1 MTLPAPTYPLL
12 TALATVLL
20 PFIGF
25 LLSAIAGK
33 RTKNG
38 AISIITMALATAAAG
53 YTFAQVWNGDPIHA
67 RWHWF
72 TIGEQTF
79 HVGVLLDNISVWM
92 LLLVTVVALPVH
104 LYSVAYMRGDPG
116 IHRYWT
122 YLSLFC
128 AAMLGLV
135 IADNLLLMY
144 ICWELVG
151 FASYLLIG
159 FWFTKDAAV
168 QANKRAFLINRIGDI
183 GFLIGLAILYSG
195 FGTLDVTTLFG
206 GQGFFAAPPGAD
218 IPGAIAHNGLP
229 SGWLTAAGLAFF
241 LGAMAKS
248 AQFPLHVWLPAAME
262 GPTAV
267 SSLIHAATM
276 VAAGVFLLARIFPL
290 FDDTVLLVI
299 AATGAVT
306 ALVAAYFA
314 LTQFDIK
321 KILAFSTVSQLGFMM
336 VGIGIGMY
344 PIALF
349 HLATHAF
356 FKCLLFLCA
365 GAIIHEL
372 QHLNDK
378 HRLGID
384 PQDIRHMGGLRKHMP
399 VTFATMLIA
408 SLALVGFPLTSG
420 FLSKDALL
428 VHAFE
433 WAAELQGAAHI
444 IPYVLAFVSV
454 LTSFY
459 IFRLL
464 AKVFFG
470 SPATSALTNGQDR
483 LHDPSLWMIGPM
495 LFLAA
500 CSLFPLF
507 TFHPLNDGHVW
518 LLQGIT
524 VSKPWASLPLLHIAV
539 PIGSAF
545 ATLAVA
551 LLAWRWYV
559 KGTYAGT
566 TDGLL
571 YRLSFHQGYLDSLY
585 DRVVVGTILWFSR
598 ALRWLDTHMV
608 DGVVHGMTA
617 LGRNLAAAAGWV
629 DQRIVDGI
637 VRLVG
642 KLAWGL
648 GNALRRMQGGRLQGY
663 FSSLFLIILAILL
676 YHIIV
681 QA

>member
-1 MTLPAPTYPLL
+1 MTLPTPTYPILA
-12 TALATVLL
+12 ALATVLL
-20 PFIGF
+20 PFVGF
-25 LLSAIAGK
+25 LLSAVAGK
-33 RTKNG
+33 KAKSGVLSIT
-38 AISIITMALATAAAG
+38 AIALSVITAG
-53 YTFAQVWNGDPIHA
+53 YTFAQVWGNAPIHA
-67 RWHWF
+67 QWHWF
-72 TIGEQTF
+72 TVGERAF
-79 HVGVLLDNISVWM
+79 HVGVLLDNISVLM

-104 LYSVAYMRGDPG
+104 AYSVAYMKGDPG

-122 YLSLFC
+122 YLTLFC
-128 AAMLGLV
+128 SAMLGLV
-135 IADNLLLMY
+135 IADNLLLLY

-159 FWFTKDAAV
+159 FWFTREAAV

-183 GFLIGLAILYSG
+183 GFLIGFALLYSG
-195 FGTLDVTTLFG
+195 LGTLEIT
-206 GQGFFAAPPGAD
+206 AISGAHQ
-218 IPGAIAHNGLP
+218 ALP
-229 SGWLTAAGLAFF
+229 SGWLTVAGLAFF

-276 VAAGVFLLARIFPL
+276 VAAGVFLLARIFPV

-299 AATGAVT
+299 AATGTIT

-365 GAIIHEL
+365 GAIIHKM
-372 QHLNDK
+372 QHLSDK

-384 PQDIRHMGGLRKHMP
+384 PQDIRHMGGLRRYMP
-399 VTFATMLIA
+399 ITFGTMLIA
-408 SLALVGFPLTSG
+408 SLALVGFPFTSG
-420 FLSKDALL
+420 YLSKDALL

-433 WAAELQGAAHI
+433 WAAGQRGAAHI
-444 IPYVLAFVSV
+444 IPYILAFVSV

-470 SPATSALTNGQDR
+470 ATATPALASGQAK
-483 LHDPSLWMIGPM
+483 LHDPGAWMTGPM
-495 LFLAA
+495 LLLAA

-507 TFHPLNDGHVW
+507 SFHPLSEAHVW
-518 LLQGIT
+518 LLQGIS
-524 VSKPWASLPLLHIAV
+524 VPKPWAPLPALHLAIPV
-539 PIGSAF
+539 GSAL

-551 LLAWRWYV
+551 LVAWRWYV
-559 KGTYAGT
+559 KAAYPLK

-585 DRVVVGTILWFSR
+585 DRVVVGAVLWFAR
-598 ALRWLDTHMV
+598 ALRWLDTHVV
-608 DGVVHGMTA
+608 DGLVHGFTA
-617 LGRNLAAAAGWV
+617 LGRRLATVAGWV
-629 DQRIVDGI
+629 DQRIIDGL
-637 VRLVG
+637 VRFVG
-642 KLAWGL
+642 KLAWAS
-648 GNALRRMQGGRLQGY
+648 GNVLRRTQAGRLQGY
-663 FSSLFLIILAILL
+663 FSSLFFIILVILL
-676 YHIIV
+676 YHMIV
-681 QA
+681 QK

>member
-1 MTLPAPTYPLL
+1 MIPSTLTYPIL
-12 TALATVLL
+12 TAVATVLL
-20 PFIGF
+20 PFVGF
-25 LLSAIAGK
+25 LLSALAGK
-33 RTKNG
+33 RAKSG
-38 AISIITMALATAAAG
+38 VISITTIALAVIAAG
-53 YTFAQVWNGDPIHA
+53 YTFAQVWDSDPIHA
-67 RWHWF
+67 QWHWF
-72 TIGEQTF
+72 TIGEQVF
-79 HVGVLLDNISVWM
+79 HVGILLDNMSVLM

-104 LYSVAYMRGDPG
+104 IYSVAYMQGDSG

-135 IADNLLLMY
+135 IADNLLFMY

-168 QANKRAFLINRIGDI
+168 QANKRAFIINRIGDI
-183 GFLIGLAILYSG
+183 GFLIGFALLYSG
-195 FGTLDVTTLFG
+195 FGTLDITALFG
-206 GQGFFAAPPGAD
+206 EQGLFSTAVGVDRPGT
-218 IPGAIAHNGLP
+218 IAQGGLP
-229 SGWLTAAGLAFF
+229 AGWLTAAGLAFF

-290 FDDTVLLVI
+290 FDETVLLVI
-299 AATGAVT
+299 AATGTVT

-321 KILAFSTVSQLGFMM
+321 KILAFSTVSQLGFM
-336 VGIGIGMY
+336 VVAIGIGMY

-365 GAIIHEL
+365 GAVIHEM
-372 QHLNDK
+372 QHLNEK

-384 PQDIRHMGGLRKHMP
+384 PQDIRQMGGLRRYMP
-399 VTFATMLIA
+399 VTFITMGIA

-420 FLSKDALL
+420 YLSKDALL

-433 WAAELQGAAHI
+433 WAADRQGAAHFV
-444 IPYVLAFVSV
+444 PYVLAFVSV

-470 SPATSALTNGQDR
+470 AAATEPLASGQAK
-483 LHDPSLWMIGPM
+483 LHDPSLWMVVPM
-495 LFLAA
+495 VLLAL

-507 TFHPLNDGHVW
+507 SFHPLNDGHVW

-524 VSKPWASLPLLHIAV
+524 VSKPWASLPLLHLAV
-539 PIGSAF
+539 PTGSAF

-551 LLAWRWYV
+551 FLAWRWYV
-559 KGTYAGT
+559 KGTYALKT
-566 TDGLL
+566 NGLL
-571 YRLSFHQGYLDSLY
+571 HRLSFHQGYLDGLY
-585 DRVVVGTILWFSR
+585 DRFVVGAVLAFAR
-598 ALRWLDTHMV
+598 ALRWVDTNVV
-608 DGVVHGMTA
+608 DGLVHGFTT
-617 LGRNLAAAAGWV
+617 LGRNLAAVAGWV
-629 DQRIVDGI
+629 DQRIVDGL
-637 VRLVG
+637 VRFVG

-648 GNALRRMQGGRLQGY
+648 GTVVRRTQTGRLQGY
-663 FSSLFLIILAILL
+663 FSGLFLVILVILL
-676 YHIIV
+676 YHMIV

>member
-1 MTLPAPTYPLL
+1 MA
-12 TALATVLL
+12 ALAAVLL

-25 LLSAIAGK
+25 LLGVIAGK
-33 RTKNG
+33 RARSG
-38 AISIITMALATAAAG
+38 AIALITIALSLLAAG
-53 YTFAQVWNGDPIHA
+53 YTFIQVWGGDPIHVQ
-67 RWHWF
+67 WNWF
-72 TIGEQTF
+72 TIGEQIF
-79 HVGVLLDNISVWM
+79 HVGILLDNMAVLM
-92 LLLVTVVALPVH
+92 LLLVAMVALSVH
-104 LYSVAYMRGDPG
+104 VYSVAYMKGDPG

-135 IADNLLLMY
+135 IADNLLLLYM
-144 ICWELVG
+144 CWEIVG

-168 QANKRAFLINRIGDI
+168 QANKRAFIINRIGDI
-183 GFLIGLAILYSG
+183 GFLIGFAIIYSG
-195 FGTLDVTTLFG
+195 FGTLDISALFG
-206 GQGFFAAPPGAD
+206 EQGLFTEPVGAD
-218 IPGAIAHNGLP
+218 TAGIVVQGGLP
-229 SGWLTAAGLAFF
+229 QGWLTVAGLAFF

-276 VAAGVFLLARIFPL
+276 VAAGVFLLARIFPV

-299 AATGAVT
+299 ATTGTVT

-314 LTQFDIK
+314 LTQYDIK

-356 FKCLLFLCA
+356 FKCLLFLGA
-365 GAIIHEL
+365 GAVIHAM
-372 QHLNDK
+372 QHLRDK
-378 HRLGID
+378 HQLGID
-384 PQDIRHMGGLRKHMP
+384 PQDIRQMGGLRQHMP
-399 VTFATMLIA
+399 VTFITMLIA

-420 FLSKDALL
+420 YLSKDALL

-433 WAAELQGAAHI
+433 WAALHQGATHI
-444 IPYVLAFVSV
+444 IPYSLVLVSG
-454 LTSFY
+454 LTCFY

-470 SPATSALTNGQDR
+470 PIANAPSANGPLG
-483 LHDPSLWMIGPM
+483 LHDPSAWMLAPM
-495 LFLAA
+495 LLLAA

-507 TFHPLNDGHVW
+507 TLHPLNNGQVW
-518 LLQGIT
+518 LLEGMIT
-524 VSKPWASLPLLHIAV
+524 TAVLPPLPLLHVGIPVLATAIA
-539 PIGSAF
+539 
-545 ATLAVA
+545 LAVA
-551 LLAWRWYV
+551 VLVWRWYV
-559 KGTYAGT
+559 LGKYPLMGRGPF
-566 TDGLL
+566 
-571 YRLSFHQGYLDSLY
+571 YRLSLHQGYVDTVY
-585 DRVVVGTILWFSR
+585 DRVIVRSVLWFSH
-598 ALRWLDTHMV
+598 ALRWVDKAVV
-608 DGVVHGMTA
+608 DGVVHGLSA
-617 LGRNLAAAAGWV
+617 FGRTLAAIAGWV
-629 DQRIVDGI
+629 DQRLVDGF
-637 VRLVG
+637 VRLIG

-648 GNALRRMQGGRLQGY
+648 GNIIRRTQTGRLQGY
-663 FSSLFLIILAILL
+663 LSSLFFIILAILL
-676 YHIIV
+676 YHIIA

>member
-1 MTLPAPTYPLL
+1 MTPLTPTYTLL
-12 TALATVLL
+12 AALATVLL

-25 LLSAIAGK
+25 LLSVLAGK
-33 RTKNG
+33 KAKSG
-38 AISIITMALATAAAG
+38 AIGISTIALTVVTAA
-53 YTFAQVWNGDPIHA
+53 YTFAQVWDSEPIHVQ
-67 RWHWF
+67 WQWF

-79 HVGVLLDNISVWM
+79 HVGVLLDNISVFM
-92 LLLVTVVALPVH
+92 LLLVAIVALPVH
-104 LYSVAYMRGDPG
+104 IYSVAYMKGDPG

-159 FWFTKDAAV
+159 FWFTRDAAV
-168 QANKRAFLINRIGDI
+168 QANKRAFIINRIGDI
-183 GFLIGLAILYSG
+183 GFLIGFAILYSG
-195 FGTLDVTTLFG
+195 FGTLDISTLVG
-206 GQGFFAAPPGAD
+206 PVVQNDLPP
-218 IPGAIAHNGLP
+218 
-229 SGWLTAAGLAFF
+229 GWLTAAGLAFF

-262 GPTAV
+262 GPTSV

-276 VAAGVFLLARIFPL
+276 VAAGVYLLARIFPV

-299 AATGAVT
+299 ASTGTVT

-336 VGIGIGMY
+336 VAIGIGMY

-365 GAIIHEL
+365 GAVIHEMK
-372 QHLNDK
+372 HLTDK
-378 HRLGID
+378 HHPGID
-384 PQDIRHMGGLRKHMP
+384 PQDIRNMGGLGRHMP
-399 VTFATMLIA
+399 ITFATMGIA

-420 FLSKDALL
+420 YLSKDALL
-428 VHAFE
+428 VHAIE
-433 WAAELQGAAHI
+433 WAAWQQGAAHI
-444 IPYVLAFVSV
+444 IPYVLAFVSI

-464 AKVFFG
+464 TKVFLG
-470 SPATSALTNGQDR
+470 SAAVEPLANGQAK
-483 LHDPSLWMIGPM
+483 LHDPSAWMAGPM
-495 LFLAA
+495 MFLAA

-507 TFHPLNDGHVW
+507 SFHPLNDGHVW
-518 LLQGIT
+518 LLQGIAI
-524 VSKPWASLPLLHIAV
+524 SKPWTSLPLLHLAV

-545 ATLAVA
+545 ATLVIAA
-551 LLAWRWYV
+551 MTWRWYV
-559 KGTYAGT
+559 KGTYALNT
-566 TDGLL
+566 ESPL
-571 YRLSFHQGYLDSLY
+571 YRLSFHQGYLDGLY
-585 DRVVVGTILWFSR
+585 DRVVVGAVLWVSG
-598 ALRWLDTHMV
+598 ALRWLDAHVV
-608 DGVVHGMTA
+608 DGLVHGFAA
-617 LGRNLAAAAGWV
+617 LGRSLAAIVAWV
-629 DQRIVDGI
+629 DQRIVDGL
-637 VRLVG
+637 VRFVG

-648 GNALRRMQGGRLQGY
+648 GNVIRRTQTGRLQGY
-663 FSSLFLIILAILL
+663 FGSLFLLILAILL

>member
-1 MTLPAPTYPLL
+1 MTPPTLTYPLL

-20 PFIGF
+20 PFVGF
-25 LLSAIAGK
+25 LLSALAGK
-33 RTKNG
+33 RAKSG
-38 AISIITMALATAAAG
+38 VISITAIAMAVVTAA
-53 YTFAQVWNGDPIHA
+53 YTFAHVWGQAPIHA
-67 RWHWF
+67 QWHWF
-72 TIGEQTF
+72 TIGKQAF
-79 HVGVLLDNISVWM
+79 HVGILLDNLSALM
-92 LLLVTVVALPVH
+92 LLLVAVVALPVH
-104 LYSVAYMRGDPG
+104 LYSVAYMKGDPG

-135 IADNLLLMY
+135 IADNLLLLY

-159 FWFTKDAAV
+159 FWFTRDAAV

-183 GFLIGLAILYSG
+183 GFLIGFALLYTG
-195 FGTLDVTTLFG
+195 YGTLDIDALFG
-206 GQGFFAAPPGAD
+206 SQGFFTASATAD
-218 IPGAIAHNGLP
+218 ASAVSTPAGL
-229 SGWLTAAGLAFF
+229 SAEWLTAAGLAFF

-262 GPTAV
+262 GPTSV

-276 VAAGVFLLARIFPL
+276 VAAGVFLLARIFPV

-299 AATGAVT
+299 AATGTVT

-336 VGIGIGMY
+336 VGIGIGLY

-365 GAIIHEL
+365 GSVIHEL

-378 HRLGID
+378 HQLGID
-384 PQDIRHMGGLRKHMP
+384 PQDIRNMGGLRRYMP
-399 VTFATMLIA
+399 ITFAAMLIA

-420 FLSKDALL
+420 YLSKDALL
-428 VHAFE
+428 IHAFE
-433 WAAELQGAAHI
+433 WAASHRDTAHI

-470 SPATSALTNGQDR
+470 APTLPVLAAGRAT
-483 LHDPSLWMIGPM
+483 LHDPSAWMTVPM
-495 LFLAA
+495 LALAA

-507 TFHPLNDGHVW
+507 SLHPLGGEQAW
-518 LLQGIT
+518 LLQGLTAIKPFAALPALHLAIPTASSVAT
-524 VSKPWASLPLLHIAV
+524 V
-539 PIGSAF
+539 
-545 ATLAVA
+545 AVA
-551 LLAWRWYV
+551 LLVWRWYV
-559 KGTYAGT
+559 KGGYPLK
-566 TDGLL
+566 TDGPL
-571 YRLSFHQGYLDSLY
+571 YRLSFHQGYLDGLY
-585 DRVVVGTILWFSR
+585 DRFVVGAVLGVAR
-598 ALRWLDTHMV
+598 ALRWLDAHVV
-608 DGVVHGMTA
+608 DGLVHGATA
-617 LGRNLAAAAGWV
+617 LGRNLAAVAGWL
-629 DQRIVDGI
+629 DQRVVDGFI
-637 VRLVG
+637 RLVG
-642 KLAWGL
+642 KLAWGM
-648 GNALRRMQGGRLQGY
+648 GNAVRRTQTGRLQGY
-663 FSSLFLIILAILL
+663 FASLFFVILVILL
-676 YHIIV
+676 YHMIV

>member
-1 MTLPAPTYPLL
+1 M
-12 TALATVLL
+12 LL

-33 RTKNG
+33 RAKSGTIAITTIILG
-38 AISIITMALATAAAG
+38 AVCAA
-53 YTFAQVWNGDPIHA
+53 YTFAQVWDNGAIHA
-67 RWHWF
+67 QWHWF
-72 TIGEQTF
+72 TIGEQVF
-79 HVGVLLDNISVWM
+79 HVGVLLDNMSVFM
-92 LLLVTVVALPVH
+92 LLLVAVVALPVH
-104 LYSVAYMRGDPG
+104 IYSVAYMQGDPG

-135 IADNLLLMY
+135 IADNLLLLY

-168 QANKRAFLINRIGDI
+168 QANQRAFIINRIGDI
-183 GFLIGLAILYSG
+183 GFLIGFAILYSG
-195 FGTLDVTTLFG
+195 FGTLDITALFG
-206 GQGFFAAPPGAD
+206 EQGFFTAPPDTGTAG
-218 IPGAIAHNGLP
+218 IITGNALPG
-229 SGWLTAAGLAFF
+229 GWLTAAGLAFF

-262 GPTAV
+262 GPTSV

-276 VAAGVFLLARIFPL
+276 VAAGVFLLARIFPV

-299 AATGAVT
+299 ACTGTVT

-365 GAIIHEL
+365 GAIIHAM
-372 QHLNDK
+372 QHLNDQ

-384 PQDIRHMGGLRKHMP
+384 PQDIRNMGGLRRHMP
-399 VTFATMLIA
+399 VTFVTMLIA

-420 FLSKDALL
+420 YLSKDALL

-433 WAAELQGAAHI
+433 WAAARQGAAHL
-444 IPYVLAFVSV
+444 IPYVLATVSV
-454 LTSFY
+454 FTSFY

-470 SPATSALTNGQDR
+470 PTATTVLANGQAK
-483 LHDPSLWMIGPM
+483 LHPSSAWMLVPM

-507 TFHPLNDGHVW
+507 ASQPLNYGGAW

-524 VSKPWASLPLLHIAV
+524 VAGPWTSIPLLHVAI
-539 PIGSAF
+539 PIGSAM
-545 ATLAVA
+545 ATLGVA
-551 LLAWRWYV
+551 LLVWRWYV
-559 KGTYAGT
+559 KGKHTPN

-571 YRLSFHQGYLDSLY
+571 YRLSFHQGYLDSFY
-585 DRVVVGTILWFSR
+585 DRVIVGALLWFSR
-598 ALRWLDTHMV
+598 ALRWVDTQVV
-608 DGVVHGMTA
+608 DGLVHGFTA
-617 LGRNLAAAAGWV
+617 LGRHLAMAAAWV
-629 DQRIVDGI
+629 DQRLVDGL

-648 GNALRRMQGGRLQGY
+648 GNALRRTQSGRLQGY
-663 FSSLFLIILAILL
+663 LSSLFLLILAILL

>member
-1 MTLPAPTYPLL
+1 M
-12 TALATVLL
+12 LL
-20 PFIGF
+20 PLVGF
-25 LLSAIAGK
+25 LLSAIGGK
-33 RTKNG
+33 KTKNG
-38 AISIITMALATAAAG
+38 AIAITTIALSVATAG
-53 YTFAQVWNGDPIHA
+53 YTFAQVWGSEPIHA
-67 RWHWF
+67 QWHWF
-72 TIGEQTF
+72 TIGERAF
-79 HVGVLLDNISVWM
+79 RVGVLLDNISVLM
-92 LLLVTVVALPVH
+92 LLLVTAVALPVH
-104 LYSVAYMRGDPG
+104 LYSVAYMKGDAG

-159 FWFTKDAAV
+159 FWFTRDAAV
-168 QANKRAFLINRIGDI
+168 QANKRAFIINRIGDI
-183 GFLIGLAILYSG
+183 GFLIGFAILYSG
-195 FGTLDVTTLFG
+195 FGTLDITALFG
-206 GQGFFAAPPGAD
+206 EQGPFSTAASADMPG
-218 IPGAIAHNGLP
+218 IIAQSGLP
-229 SGWLTAAGLAFF
+229 TGWLTAAGLAFF

-262 GPTAV
+262 GPTSV

-276 VAAGVFLLARIFPL
+276 VAAGVFLLARIFPV
-290 FDDTVLLVI
+290 FDDTALLVI
-299 AATGAVT
+299 AVTGAVT

-344 PIALF
+344 PLALF

-365 GAIIHEL
+365 GAIIHEM

-384 PQDIRHMGGLRKHMP
+384 PQDIRHMGGLRRYMP
-399 VTFATMLIA
+399 VTFATMLTA

-420 FLSKDALL
+420 YLSKDALL
-428 VHAFE
+428 VYTFE
-433 WAAELQGAAHI
+433 WAAAQQGAAHA
-444 IPYVLAFVSV
+444 IPYVLAFVGV

-470 SPATSALTNGQDR
+470 STATAALADGQAN

-524 VSKPWASLPLLHIAV
+524 VSKPWASLPLLHLAI

-559 KGTYAGT
+559 KGTYALK

-571 YRLSFHQGYLDSLY
+571 YRLSFRQGYLDSLY
-585 DRVVVGTILWFSR
+585 DRSVVAGLLWSAR
-598 ALRWLDTHMV
+598 ALRWLDKHIV
-608 DGVVHGMTA
+608 DGLVHGFTA
-617 LGRNLAAAAGWV
+617 LGRSLAVIAGWM
-629 DQRIVDGI
+629 DQRIVDGL
-637 VRLVG
+637 VRLAG

-648 GNALRRMQGGRLQGY
+648 GNVIRRTQTGRLQGY
-663 FSSLFLIILAILL
+663 FSSLFLLILAILL

>member
-1 MTLPAPTYPLL
+1 MTLSTPTYPLL
-12 TALATVLL
+12 AALATVLL
-20 PFIGF
+20 PFMGF
-25 LLSAIAGK
+25 LLSALAGRRAK
-33 RTKNG
+33 RG
-38 AISIITMALATAAAG
+38 AISITAIALSVVAAG
-53 YTFAQVWNGDPIHA
+53 YTFASVWGGEPIHA
-67 RWHWF
+67 QWQWF
-72 TIGEQTF
+72 TIGDQVF
-79 HVGVLLDNISVWM
+79 HVGLLLDNLSVLM
-92 LLLVTVVALPVH
+92 LLLVAVVALPVH
-104 LYSVAYMRGDPG
+104 IYSVAYMKGDPG

-122 YLSLFC
+122 FLSLFC
-128 AAMLGLV
+128 AAMLGMV
-135 IADNLLLMY
+135 IADNLLLLY
-144 ICWELVG
+144 ICWEIVG

-159 FWFTKDAAV
+159 FWFTRDAAV
-168 QANKRAFLINRIGDI
+168 QANKRAFIINRIGDI
-183 GFLIGLAILYSG
+183 GFLIGFAILYSG
-195 FGTLDVTTLFG
+195 FGTLDINALFG
-206 GQGFFAAPPGAD
+206 PQGLFGAAAGAD
-218 IPGAIAHNGLP
+218 TPGIVAQSELP
-229 SGWLTAAGLAFF
+229 AGWLTVAGLAFF

-262 GPTAV
+262 GPTSV

-276 VAAGVFLLARIFPL
+276 VAAGVFLLARIFPV
-290 FDDTVLLVI
+290 FDSTVLLVI
-299 AATGAVT
+299 ATTGTVT

-336 VGIGIGMY
+336 VGIGIGLY

-365 GAIIHEL
+365 GAVIHEM

-384 PQDIRHMGGLRKHMP
+384 PQDIRNMGGLRRYMP
-399 VTFATMLIA
+399 ITFATMLIA

-420 FLSKDALL
+420 YLSKDALL

-433 WAAELQGAAHI
+433 WAALHQGAAHI

-470 SPATSALTNGQDR
+470 SANLPVLAAGQAK
-483 LHDPSLWMIGPM
+483 LHDPSVWMIGPM

-500 CSLFPLF
+500 CSFFPLF

-518 LLQGIT
+518 LLQGLA
-524 VSKPWASLPLLHIAV
+524 VMKPFASLPVLHIVIPVGA
-539 PIGSAF
+539 AL
-545 ATLAVA
+545 ATVAVA
-551 LLAWRWYV
+551 VWVWRWYV
-559 KGTYAGT
+559 KGTYALN

-571 YRLSFHQGYLDSLY
+571 YRLSFHQGYLDGLY
-585 DRVVVGTILWFSR
+585 DRFVVGTVLRFSGV
-598 ALRWLDTHMV
+598 LRWVDTYVV
-608 DGVVHGMTA
+608 DGLVHGLTA
-617 LGRNLAAAAGWV
+617 LGRSLAAAAAWV
-629 DQRIVDGI
+629 DQRVVDGF
-637 VRLVG
+637 VRLAG
-642 KLAWGL
+642 KSAWTL
-648 GNALRRMQGGRLQGY
+648 GNALRRTQTGRLQGY
-663 FSSLFLIILAILL
+663 LSSLFLLILVILL

>member
-1 MTLPAPTYPLL
+1 MTPPTLTYPIL

-20 PFIGF
+20 PFAGF
-25 LLSAIAGK
+25 LLSAMVGRRA
-33 RTKNG
+33 KNG
-38 AISIITMALATAAAG
+38 VISIAAIALAVATAG
-53 YTFAQVWNGDPIHA
+53 YTFAQVWGGEPIHTQ
-67 RWHWF
+67 WQWF
-72 TIGEQTF
+72 TVGEQVF
-79 HVGVLLDNISVWM
+79 HVGILLDNMSVLM
-92 LLLVTVVALPVH
+92 LLLVAVVALPVH
-104 LYSVAYMRGDPG
+104 LYSVAYMKGDSD

-168 QANKRAFLINRIGDI
+168 QANKRAFIINRIGDI
-183 GFLIGLAILYSG
+183 GFLVGFALLYSG
-195 FGTLDVTTLFG
+195 FGTLDITALFG
-206 GQGFFAAPPGAD
+206 SEGFFASEVEVGTSGVIGESA
-218 IPGAIAHNGLP
+218 LP
-229 SGWLTAAGLAFF
+229 TGWLTAAGLAFF
-241 LGAMAKS
+241 FGAMAKS

-276 VAAGVFLLARIFPL
+276 VAAGVFLLARIFPV

-299 AATGAVT
+299 ATTGTIT

-336 VGIGIGMY
+336 VGIGIGLF

-365 GAIIHEL
+365 GAIIHEM
-372 QHLNDK
+372 QHVNDK

-384 PQDIRHMGGLRKHMP
+384 PQDIRNMGGLRRQMP
-399 VTFATMLIA
+399 ITFTTMFIA

-420 FLSKDALL
+420 YLSKDALL

-433 WAAELQGAAHI
+433 WAAAHQGATHI

-470 SPATSALTNGQDR
+470 SAALPVLTAGQTR
-483 LHDPSLWMIGPM
+483 LHDPSLWMVGPM

-507 TFHPLNDGHVW
+507 SFHPLNDGHVW
-518 LLQGIT
+518 LLQGLVVT
-524 VSKPWASLPLLHIAV
+524 KPFASLPMLHLAI
-539 PIGSAF
+539 PIGSAL
-545 ATLAVA
+545 ATVAVA
-551 LLAWRWYV
+551 LLVWRWYV
-559 KGTYAGT
+559 KGAYALK
-566 TDGLL
+566 TDGPL
-571 YRLSFHQGYLDSLY
+571 YRLSLNQGYLDGLY
-585 DRVVVGTILWFSR
+585 DRFVADTVLRAAG
-598 ALRWLDTHMV
+598 ALRWVDTYVV
-608 DGVVHGMTA
+608 DGLVHGLTE
-617 LGRNLAAAAGWV
+617 LGRNLASVAAWA
-629 DQRIVDGI
+629 DQRIVDGL
-637 VRLVG
+637 VRFVG

-648 GNALRRMQGGRLQGY
+648 GNLVRRTQTGRLQGY
-663 FSSLFLIILAILL
+663 LSSLFLIILAILL
-676 YHIIV
+676 YHMIV
-681 QA
+681 QT